1 MRYKLPEGWKEVKL
15 ADIAT
20 FNSNNYR
27 EDEGWKF
34 VNYLDTGNITNNII
48 DNIHYIDLETDKL
61 PSRAKRKV
69 AKDDII
75 YSTVR
80 PIQKHLG
87 FIKEPLTNML
97 VSTGFAVITTDKSKV
112 EPNYLYLYLT
122 QERLTNYLQS
132 IAEQRVSAYP
142 AINVSDLKTLNIY
155 LPPIEEQKAIAD
167 TLSVLDDKIE
177 INYKISKNLE
187 AQAQAIFKHWFID
200 FEFPDENGNPYKSSG
215 GEMVESELGM
225 IPRGWEIVK
234 LRDLAKREN
243 GYSYK
248 SVDMNEDSNNKL
260 LTLKNFNRNG
270 SYNADGYRR
279 IDITDRV
286 REHHY
291 VKNGDILLACTDL
304 TQDGDVVGNPI
315 IYYPSGKFNKVIFSM
330 DLVKLVPKSAEYNFF
345 ILYNLKTKHFKEYA
359 KNHSTGTTV
368 LHLQKSSIDNY
379 DLLKPSNNLI
389 VEFNKL
395 IEIIHNQKVTLQY
408 QNQTLSQLR
417 DTLLPKLMSGEI
429 RIPLDELKEV
439 SV

>member
-1 MRYKLPEGWKEVKL
+1 MRSKWEKRVLSEVIQIISGGTPKRAVPEYWGEDIPWISIQDFNNVKGRYIRKTEEAITEEGYANSSTNILAKEDIIISARGTVGKL
-15 ADIAT
+15 AMISKPMA
-20 FNSNNYR
+20 FNQSCYGIR
-27 EDEGWKF
+27 AHDEKL
-34 VNYLDTGNITNNII
+34 NPCYLFYYLKNNIESVQRKGHGSVFNTITRDTFRTI
-48 DNIHYIDLETDKL
+48 DI
-61 PSRAKRKV
+61 
-69 AKDDII
+69 
-75 YSTVR
+75 
-80 PIQKHLG
+80 
-87 FIKEPLTNML
+87 
-97 VSTGFAVITTDKSKV
+97 
-112 EPNYLYLYLT
+112 
-122 QERLTNYLQS
+122 S
-132 IAEQRVSAYP
+132 I
-142 AINVSDLKTLNIY
+142 
-155 LPPIEEQKAIAD
+155 PPIKEQKAIAD
-167 TLSVLDDKIE
+167 TLSALDDKIE
-177 INYKISKNLE
+177 LNNKINENLE

-225 IPRGWEIVK
+225 IPKGWEIVK

-260 LTLKNFNRNG
+260 LTLKNYNRNG

>member
-1 MRYKLPEGWKEVKL
+1 MRYKLPEGWKIGTTDEILEKIIDYRGKTPQKSETGIPTLSAKSVK
-15 ADIAT
+15 
-20 FNSNNYR
+20 NNYIDFDNVYYISKEEYKR
-27 EDEGWKF
+27 FMTRGLPRIGDVVITTEAPLGF
-34 VNYLDTGNITNNII
+34 VTDLKTDNVALAQRILTIRGKKEII
-48 DNIHYIDLETDKL
+48 DNSYLKYYFQSNIGQHELH
-61 PSRAKRKV
+61 SRATGTTVMGISQANFRKCKV
-69 AKDDII
+69 II
-75 YSTVR
+75 
-80 PIQKHLG
+80 P
-87 FIKEPLTNML
+87 PL
-97 VSTGFAVITTDKSKV
+97 K
-112 EPNYLYLYLT
+112 
-122 QERLTNYLQS
+122 
-132 IAEQRVSAYP
+132 
-142 AINVSDLKTLNIY
+142 
-155 LPPIEEQKAIAD
+155 EQKAIAS
-167 TLSVLDDKIE
+167 TLSALDDKIE
-177 INYKISKNLE
+177 INSKIKDNLE

-225 IPRGWEIVK
+225 IPKGWEIVK

-379 DLLKPSNNLI
+379 DLLKPSN
-389 VEFNKL
+389 
-395 IEIIHNQKVTLQY
+395 
-408 QNQTLSQLR
+408 
-417 DTLLPKLMSGEI
+417 
-429 RIPLDELKEV
+429 
-439 SV
+439 